1 MLAAFVYP
9 TDEFETDMADLW
21 VSQIEYPDLAEVCSM
36 YLFSKIR
43 GISVTAFRW
52 IASEEE
58 MCQYCGFLVVAN
70 LLREGGQMS
79 QRFMSELKDQAA
91 AAISGG
97 KVLPSQAARAV
108 MALLEREDGQE

>member
-1 MLAAFVYP
+1 
-9 TDEFETDMADLW
+9 
-21 VSQIEYPDLAEVCSM
+21 M
-36 YLFSKIR
+36 YLFSKIK
-43 GISVTAFRW
+43 GVSVTAFRW